1 MKKACVCVHV
11 CVYACLLHL
20 WKRLSEAI
28 PETPVNVSK
37 RVSLGNKLS
46 SNFCTRNMA
55 LPFHIPCSHLQV
67 HYPGTRG

>member
-46 SNFCTRNMA
+46 GNFCTQF
-55 LPFHIPCSHLQV
+55 L
-67 HYPGTRG
+67 YT